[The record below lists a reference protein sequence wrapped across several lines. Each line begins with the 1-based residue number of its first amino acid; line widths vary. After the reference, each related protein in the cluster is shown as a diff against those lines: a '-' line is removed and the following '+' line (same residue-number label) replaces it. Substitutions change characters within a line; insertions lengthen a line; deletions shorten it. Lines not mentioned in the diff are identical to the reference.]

1 MGTGAGPTAGL
12 LDVDVLNSETF
23 RRTPFPAIA
32 LHASAVSL
40 ATFYDSLTAPDGFVA
55 TRLGHD
61 LWRAYL
67 EPAAVGHD
75 LVLDRPVTW
84 TLGFQ
89 VDEEDGRVELG
100 MGGAGGCSA
109 WTEPAAGFG
118 AAYVSRRLG
127 THEQGEAV
135 WQAVGEQFRP

>member
-1 MGTGAGPTAGL
+1 M
-12 LDVDVLNSETF
+12 LNSETF

-32 LHASAVSL
+32 LHASALSL

-109 WTEPAAGFG
+109 WTEPAAGLRRG
-118 AAYVSRRLG
+118 VRVSTARHPR
-127 THEQGEAV
+127 EGEAV

>member
-1 MGTGAGPTAGL
+1 M
-12 LDVDVLNSETF
+12 
-23 RRTPFPAIA
+23 
-32 LHASAVSL
+32 
-40 ATFYDSLTAPDGFVA
+40 
-55 TRLGHD
+55 
-61 LWRAYL
+61 
-67 EPAAVGHD
+67 
-75 LVLDRPVTW
+75 LDRPVTW

-127 THEQGEAV
+127 SHEQGEAV